1 MEPFKNI
8 LVVSRSTK
16 HCLKAV
22 RTGISMARKFG
33 AKLYILHVI
42 HDPFNMDGWN
52 LPAPTFQDE
61 YHKMIA
67 DAKKELDRMV
77 QAEKAEGLTVSEWVK
92 EGEPVDE
99 IRKVVESEHIDLSSC
114 WPIVKAVSST
124 SCSAKQT
131 RPLSANCPQR
141 SCWSKRWPDR
151 MGKSTK
157 SSTAL

>member
-61 YHKMIA
+61 YRKMIA

-99 IRKVVESEHIDLSSC
+99 IRKVVESEHIDLIIMLAHREGRLEHFLFGKTNEAIIRKL
-114 WPIVKAVSST
+114 PATLMLVKKVA
-124 SCSAKQT
+124 
-131 RPLSANCPQR
+131 
-141 SCWSKRWPDR
+141 
-151 MGKSTK
+151 
-157 SSTAL
+157 

>member
-99 IRKVVESEHIDLSSC
+99 IRKVVESEHIDLIIMLAHREGRLEHFLFGKTNEAIIRKL
-114 WPIVKAVSST
+114 PATLMLVKTVA
-124 SCSAKQT
+124 
-131 RPLSANCPQR
+131 
-141 SCWSKRWPDR
+141 
-151 MGKSTK
+151 
-157 SSTAL
+157 

>member
-61 YHKMIA
+61 YRKMIA

-99 IRKVVESEHIDLSSC
+99 IRKVVESEHIDLIIMLAHREGRLEHFLFGKTNEAIIRKL
-114 WPIVKAVSST
+114 PATLMLVKTVA
-124 SCSAKQT
+124 
-131 RPLSANCPQR
+131 
-141 SCWSKRWPDR
+141 
-151 MGKSTK
+151 
-157 SSTAL
+157 

>member
-67 DAKKELDRMV
+67 DAKKQLDRMV

-99 IRKVVESEHIDLSSC
+99 IRKVVESEHIDLIIMLAHREGRLEHFLFGKTNEAIIRKL
-114 WPIVKAVSST
+114 PATLMLVKTVA
-124 SCSAKQT
+124 
-131 RPLSANCPQR
+131 
-141 SCWSKRWPDR
+141 
-151 MGKSTK
+151 
-157 SSTAL
+157 